1 MIKIRKY
8 EDSDA
13 SELWKIFY
21 HTVRNVNRRDYSQ
34 EQVEAWAPD
43 NFDRKIWKNKL
54 NAISPFIAEIEG
66 VIVGYADLQESGLI
80 DHFFCHHD
88 YQGKGVARCL
98 MEHVFKVGTSR
109 GITKYYSEVSITARP
124 FYEKFGFKVVKEQA
138 IEVRGQK
145 LQNFVMEKFS

>member
-8 EDSDA
+8 EESDA
-13 SELWKIFY
+13 SELWELFY

-43 NFDRKIWKNKL
+43 NFDCEIWKNKL

-98 MEHVFKVGTSR
+98 MEHVFKVGTS
-109 GITKYYSEVSITARP
+109 
-124 FYEKFGFKVVKEQA
+124 
-138 IEVRGQK
+138 
-145 LQNFVMEKFS
+145 

>member
-8 EDSDA
+8 QDSDA
-13 SELWKIFY
+13 SELWKLFY

-43 NFDRKIWKNKL
+43 NFDCEIWKNKL

-124 FYEKFGFKVVKEQA
+124 FYEKFGFKVVKEQS
-138 IEVRGQK
+138 IKVRGQK